1 MHQNPHLLK
10 RKKIRKRV
18 ACPEEHA
25 NHTLSAC
32 PQGRNVDIDEFLE
45 FVVAFAYRRQ
55 GWCTSNILF
64 KDIEDFAKIYHI
76 QLRNHTK
83 LEQNKF
89 RVKVLIEDVKS
100 HIIPKLR
107 ELYPDKMQKLLGE
120 VKQRKI
126 LPPPLPEIKKS
137 SRVEIKKSPRVE
149 SCPIKTEQSQ
159 LKILE
164 YVLSGGIDFSREDE
178 RSVATLGIDL
188 LALRLNTPTSEIYQ
202 AQMIRIRQ
210 KLAFLKMKF
219 SS

>member
-1 MHQNPHLLK
+1 MDQNSHLLK

-126 LPPPLPEIKKS
+126 LPPPLL
-137 SRVEIKKSPRVE
+137 EIKKSPRVE
-149 SCPIKTEQSQ
+149 SRPIKTEKRQ

-188 LALRLNTPTSEIYQ
+188 SALRLNTPTSEIYQ

>member
-1 MHQNPHLLK
+1 MHQNSHLLK

-137 SRVEIKKSPRVE
+137 PRVE
-149 SCPIKTEQSQ
+149 SRPIKTEKRQ

-188 LALRLNTPTSEIYQ
+188 SALRLNTPTSEIYQ
-202 AQMIRIRQ
+202 EQMIRIRQ

>member
-1 MHQNPHLLK
+1 MHQNSHLLK

-55 GWCTSNILF
+55 GWCNSNILF

-137 SRVEIKKSPRVE
+137 PRVE
-149 SCPIKTEQSQ
+149 SRPIKTEQRQ

-188 LALRLNTPTSEIYQ
+188 SALRLNTPTSEIYQ

>member
-1 MHQNPHLLK
+1 MHQNSHLLK

-18 ACPEEHA
+18 ACPEGHA

-137 SRVEIKKSPRVE
+137 PRVE
-149 SCPIKTEQSQ
+149 SRPIKTEQRQ

-164 YVLSGGIDFSREDE
+164 YVLSGGIDFSTEDE

-202 AQMIRIRQ
+202 DQMIRIRQ

>member
-126 LPPPLPEIKKS
+126 LPPPLL
-137 SRVEIKKSPRVE
+137 EIKKSPRVE
-149 SCPIKTEQSQ
+149 SRPIKTKKRQ

-188 LALRLNTPTSEIYQ
+188 SALRLNTPTSEIYQ

>member
-1 MHQNPHLLK
+1 MHQNSHLLK

-18 ACPEEHA
+18 ACPEKHA

-137 SRVEIKKSPRVE
+137 PRVE
-149 SCPIKTEQSQ
+149 SRPIKTEQRQ

-188 LALRLNTPTSEIYQ
+188 SALRLNTPTSEIYQ

>member
-1 MHQNPHLLK
+1 MHQNSHLLK

-137 SRVEIKKSPRVE
+137 SRVEIKKSPWVE

-178 RSVATLGIDL
+178 RSVAALGIDL
-188 LALRLNTPTSEIYQ
+188 SALRLNTPTSEIYQ

>member
-1 MHQNPHLLK
+1 MHQNSHLLK

-120 VKQRKI
+120 VKQGKI

-137 SRVEIKKSPRVE
+137 PRVE
-149 SCPIKTEQSQ
+149 SRPIKTEQRQ

-188 LALRLNTPTSEIYQ
+188 SALRLNTPTSEIYQ
-202 AQMIRIRQ
+202 GQMIRIRQ

>member
-1 MHQNPHLLK
+1 MYQSFQTPLAQKVESSSSAGNDASVHLSPS
-10 RKKIRKRV
+10 IRIK
-18 ACPEEHA
+18 
-25 NHTLSAC
+25 
-32 PQGRNVDIDEFLE
+32 GRNVDVDKFLE
-45 FVVAFAYRRQ
+45 FIVAIAQDRH
-55 GWCTSNILF
+55 GWSESNILF

-107 ELYPDKMQKLLGE
+107 ELDPDKMQKLLGE

-137 SRVEIKKSPRVE
+137 PRVE
-149 SCPIKTEQSQ
+149 SRPIKTEKRQ

-188 LALRLNTPTSEIYQ
+188 SALRLNTPTSEIYQ
-202 AQMIRIRQ
+202 EQMIRIRQ

>member
-1 MHQNPHLLK
+1 MYQSFQTPLAQKVESSSSAGNDASVHLSPS
-10 RKKIRKRV
+10 IRIK
-18 ACPEEHA
+18 
-25 NHTLSAC
+25 
-32 PQGRNVDIDEFLE
+32 GRNVDVDKFLE
-45 FVVAFAYRRQ
+45 FIVAIAQDRH
-55 GWCTSNILF
+55 GWSESNILF

-137 SRVEIKKSPRVE
+137 PRVE
-149 SCPIKTEQSQ
+149 SRPIKTEKRQ

-188 LALRLNTPTSEIYQ
+188 SALRLNTPTSEIYQ
-202 AQMIRIRQ
+202 EQMIRIRQ

>member
-1 MHQNPHLLK
+1 MHQNSHLLK

-25 NHTLSAC
+25 NHTLSAF

-188 LALRLNTPTSEIYQ
+188 SALRLNTPTSEIYQ

>member
-1 MHQNPHLLK
+1 MHQNSHLLK

-137 SRVEIKKSPRVE
+137 PRVE
-149 SCPIKTEQSQ
+149 SRPIKTEKRQ

-188 LALRLNTPTSEIYQ
+188 SALRLNTPTSEIYQ

>member
-1 MHQNPHLLK
+1 MYQSFKKPLAQKVASCSSAGNDASAHLSPLICIK
-10 RKKIRKRV
+10 
-18 ACPEEHA
+18 
-25 NHTLSAC
+25 
-32 PQGRNVDIDEFLE
+32 GRNVDVDKFLE
-45 FVVAFAYRRQ
+45 FVVAIAQDRH
-55 GWCTSNILF
+55 GWSESNILF

-126 LPPPLPEIKKS
+126 LPPPLL
-137 SRVEIKKSPRVE
+137 EIKKSPRVE
-149 SCPIKTEQSQ
+149 SRPIKTEQRQ

-188 LALRLNTPTSEIYQ
+188 SALRLNTPTSEIYQ

>member
-1 MHQNPHLLK
+1 MHQNSHLLK

-126 LPPPLPEIKKS
+126 LPPPLL
-137 SRVEIKKSPRVE
+137 EIKKSPRVE
-149 SCPIKTEQSQ
+149 SRPIKTEKRQ

-188 LALRLNTPTSEIYQ
+188 SALRLNTPTSEIYQ

-210 KLAFLKMKF
+210 KLAFLKLKF
-219 SS
+219 HT

>member
-1 MHQNPHLLK
+1 MHQNSHLLK

-126 LPPPLPEIKKS
+126 LPPPLL
-137 SRVEIKKSPRVE
+137 EIKKSPRVE
-149 SCPIKTEQSQ
+149 SRPIKTEKRQ

-188 LALRLNTPTSEIYQ
+188 SALRLNTPTSEIYQ

>member
-1 MHQNPHLLK
+1 MYQSFKKPLAQKVASCSSAGNDASAHLSPLICIK
-10 RKKIRKRV
+10 
-18 ACPEEHA
+18 
-25 NHTLSAC
+25 
-32 PQGRNVDIDEFLE
+32 GRNVDVDKFLE
-45 FVVAFAYRRQ
+45 FVVAIAQDRH
-55 GWCTSNILF
+55 GWSESNILF

-137 SRVEIKKSPRVE
+137 PRVE
-149 SCPIKTEQSQ
+149 SRPIKTEKRQ

-188 LALRLNTPTSEIYQ
+188 SALRLNTPTSEIYQ
-202 AQMIRIRQ
+202 EQMIRIRQ

>member
-1 MHQNPHLLK
+1 MHQNSHLLK
-10 RKKIRKRV
+10 RKRIRKRV

-83 LEQNKF
+83 FEQNQF

-137 SRVEIKKSPRVE
+137 PRVE
-149 SCPIKTEQSQ
+149 SHPIKTEQRQ

-188 LALRLNTPTSEIYQ
+188 SALRLNTPTSEIYQ

>member
-1 MHQNPHLLK
+1 MHQNSHLLK

-18 ACPEEHA
+18 ACPEEHE

-126 LPPPLPEIKKS
+126 LPPPLL
-137 SRVEIKKSPRVE
+137 EIKKSPRVE
-149 SCPIKTEQSQ
+149 SRPIKTEKRQ

-188 LALRLNTPTSEIYQ
+188 SALRLNTPTSEIYQ

>member
-1 MHQNPHLLK
+1 MHQNSHLLK

-137 SRVEIKKSPRVE
+137 PRVE
-149 SCPIKTEQSQ
+149 SRPIKTEQRQ

-188 LALRLNTPTSEIYQ
+188 SALRLNTPTSEIYQ

>member
-1 MHQNPHLLK
+1 MHQNSHLLK

-32 PQGRNVDIDEFLE
+32 PQGRNVDIDAFLE

-55 GWCTSNILF
+55 GWSESNILF

-89 RVKVLIEDVKS
+89 IVKVLIEDVKS

-137 SRVEIKKSPRVE
+137 PRVE
-149 SCPIKTEQSQ
+149 SRPIKTEKRQ

-188 LALRLNTPTSEIYQ
+188 SALRLNTPTSEIYQ
-202 AQMIRIRQ
+202 EQMIRIRQ

>member
-137 SRVEIKKSPRVE
+137 PRVE
-149 SCPIKTEQSQ
+149 SRPIKTEQRQ

-188 LALRLNTPTSEIYQ
+188 SALRLNTPTSEIYQ

>member
-1 MHQNPHLLK
+1 MHQNSHLLK
-10 RKKIRKRV
+10 RKRIRKRV

-83 LEQNKF
+83 FEQNQF

-137 SRVEIKKSPRVE
+137 PRVE
-149 SCPIKTEQSQ
+149 SHPIKTEQRQ

-178 RSVATLGIDL
+178 RSVAILGIDL
-188 LALRLNTPTSEIYQ
+188 SALRLNTPTSEIYQ

>member
-1 MHQNPHLLK
+1 MHQNSHLLK

-137 SRVEIKKSPRVE
+137 PRVE
-149 SCPIKTEQSQ
+149 SHPIKTEQRQ

-164 YVLSGGIDFSREDE
+164 YVLSGGIDFSTEDE

-202 AQMIRIRQ
+202 DQMIRIRQ

>member
-1 MHQNPHLLK
+1 MHQNSHLLK

-55 GWCTSNILF
+55 GWSESNILF

-89 RVKVLIEDVKS
+89 IVKVLIEDVKS

-126 LPPPLPEIKKS
+126 LPLPLP
-137 SRVEIKKSPRVE
+137 EIKKSPRVE
-149 SCPIKTEQSQ
+149 SRPIKTEKRQ

-188 LALRLNTPTSEIYQ
+188 SALRLNTPTSEIYQ
-202 AQMIRIRQ
+202 EQMIRIRQ

>member
-1 MHQNPHLLK
+1 M
-10 RKKIRKRV
+10 
-18 ACPEEHA
+18 
-25 NHTLSAC
+25 
-32 PQGRNVDIDEFLE
+32 
-45 FVVAFAYRRQ
+45 
-55 GWCTSNILF
+55 
-64 KDIEDFAKIYHI
+64 
-76 QLRNHTK
+76 
-83 LEQNKF
+83 
-89 RVKVLIEDVKS
+89 LIEDVKS

-120 VKQRKI
+120 VKQGKI

-137 SRVEIKKSPRVE
+137 PRVE
-149 SCPIKTEQSQ
+149 SRPIKTEQRQ

-188 LALRLNTPTSEIYQ
+188 SALRLNTPTSEIYQ
-202 AQMIRIRQ
+202 GQMIRIRQ

>member
-1 MHQNPHLLK
+1 MHQNSHLLK

-137 SRVEIKKSPRVE
+137 PRVE
-149 SCPIKTEQSQ
+149 SRPIKTEQRQ

-188 LALRLNTPTSEIYQ
+188 SALRLNTPTSEIYQ
-202 AQMIRIRQ
+202 GQMIRIRQ

>member
-1 MHQNPHLLK
+1 MHQNSHLLK

-25 NHTLSAC
+25 NHMLSAYS
-32 PQGRNVDIDEFLE
+32 QGRNVDIDEFLE

-137 SRVEIKKSPRVE
+137 PRVE
-149 SCPIKTEQSQ
+149 SRPIKTEQRQ

-188 LALRLNTPTSEIYQ
+188 SALRLNTPTSEIYQ
-202 AQMIRIRQ
+202 DQMIRIRQ
-210 KLAFLKMKF
+210 KLAFLKLKF
-219 SS
+219 HT

>member
-10 RKKIRKRV
+10 RKKIRKQV
-18 ACPEEHA
+18 ACTEEHA

-126 LPPPLPEIKKS
+126 LPPPLQ
-137 SRVEIKKSPRVE
+137 EIKKSPRVE
-149 SCPIKTEQSQ
+149 SRPIKTEQRQ

-188 LALRLNTPTSEIYQ
+188 SALRLNTPTSEIYQ

>member
-1 MHQNPHLLK
+1 MHQNSHLLK

-137 SRVEIKKSPRVE
+137 SRVE

-188 LALRLNTPTSEIYQ
+188 SALRLNTPTSEIYQ

>member
-1 MHQNPHLLK
+1 MHQNSHLLK

-83 LEQNKF
+83 FEQNQF

-126 LPPPLPEIKKS
+126 LPSPLP
-137 SRVEIKKSPRVE
+137 EIKKSPRVE
-149 SCPIKTEQSQ
+149 SHPIKTEQRQ

-188 LALRLNTPTSEIYQ
+188 SALRLNTPTSEKYQ

>member
-1 MHQNPHLLK
+1 MHQNSHLLK

-83 LEQNKF
+83 FEQNQF

-137 SRVEIKKSPRVE
+137 PRVE
-149 SCPIKTEQSQ
+149 SRPIKTEQRQ

-188 LALRLNTPTSEIYQ
+188 SALRLNTLTSEIYQ

>member
-1 MHQNPHLLK
+1 MHQNSHLLK

-100 HIIPKLR
+100 YIIPKLR

-137 SRVEIKKSPRVE
+137 PRVE
-149 SCPIKTEQSQ
+149 SRPIKTEQRQ

-188 LALRLNTPTSEIYQ
+188 SALRLNTPTSEIYQ

>member
-126 LPPPLPEIKKS
+126 LPPPLL
-137 SRVEIKKSPRVE
+137 EIKKSPRVE
-149 SCPIKTEQSQ
+149 SRPIKTEKRQ

-188 LALRLNTPTSEIYQ
+188 SALRLNTPTSEIYQ

>member
-1 MHQNPHLLK
+1 MHQNSHLLK
-10 RKKIRKRV
+10 QKKIRKRV

-137 SRVEIKKSPRVE
+137 PRVE
-149 SCPIKTEQSQ
+149 SSPIKTEQRQ

-188 LALRLNTPTSEIYQ
+188 SALRLNTPTSEIYQ

>member
-1 MHQNPHLLK
+1 MHQNSHLLK

-137 SRVEIKKSPRVE
+137 PRVE
-149 SCPIKTEQSQ
+149 SHPIKTEQRQ

-188 LALRLNTPTSEIYQ
+188 SELRLNTPTSEIYQ

>member
-1 MHQNPHLLK
+1 MHQNSHLLK

-25 NHTLSAC
+25 NHMLSAYS
-32 PQGRNVDIDEFLE
+32 QGRNVDIDEFLE

-126 LPPPLPEIKKS
+126 LPPPLS
-137 SRVEIKKSPRVE
+137 EIKKSPRVE
-149 SCPIKTEQSQ
+149 PRPIKTEQRQ

-188 LALRLNTPTSEIYQ
+188 SALRLNPPTSEIYQ

>member
-1 MHQNPHLLK
+1 MHQNSHLLK

-76 QLRNHTK
+76 QLRNHAK

-126 LPPPLPEIKKS
+126 LPPPLL
-137 SRVEIKKSPRVE
+137 EIKKSPRVE
-149 SCPIKTEQSQ
+149 SRPIKTEKRQ

>member
-1 MHQNPHLLK
+1 MHQNSHLLK

-76 QLRNHTK
+76 QLRNHAK

-126 LPPPLPEIKKS
+126 LPPPLL
-137 SRVEIKKSPRVE
+137 EIKKSPRVE
-149 SCPIKTEQSQ
+149 SRPIKTEKRQ

-188 LALRLNTPTSEIYQ
+188 SALRLNTPTSEIYQ

>member
-1 MHQNPHLLK
+1 MHQNSHLLK
-10 RKKIRKRV
+10 RKKNRKRV

-137 SRVEIKKSPRVE
+137 PRVE
-149 SCPIKTEQSQ
+149 SRPIKTEKRQ

-188 LALRLNTPTSEIYQ
+188 SALRLNTPTSEIYQ
-202 AQMIRIRQ
+202 EQMIRIRQ

>member
-137 SRVEIKKSPRVE
+137 PRVE
-149 SCPIKTEQSQ
+149 SRPIKTEQRQ

-188 LALRLNTPTSEIYQ
+188 SALRLNTPTSEIYQ
-202 AQMIRIRQ
+202 GQMIRIRQ